1 MASLELTNER
11 ITQAWDGVLRLA
23 RSLRYLAIGVI
34 VVLTIGIELV
44 IQGQLNDHPFLSQW
58 LVSPGVLAVGFGAV
72 MSLVVTYLIGR
83 ERVVTRTQRR
93 AITDALEVESL
104 NMARRYNPVL
114 DFHHPEVCREILTQQ
129 ASLAA
134 RLRAPISV
142 IELSV
147 AEMAKEP
154 FSLEWRQFGAELAR
168 QVKAGSRQTDSML
181 RWTPNSYLVVMPEVN
196 AEELPVITTRLHNDL
211 EGWFQERFEAHTR
224 PTLESR
230 AFTTQTLGEK
240 RGEVNDILRET
251 QQLLD
256 EQPLRVNPQVQ
267 SSRPQTRREKSV
279 GLTLPFSISGTDANG
294 ESFCDRIVTQR
305 VAADCIWFAWTR
317 EISAGATVQITDRDG
332 TMSETGTLVAF
343 SRKDG
348 EPIAEVRFPK
358 PPQNWVM

>member
-1 MASLELTNER
+1 M
-11 ITQAWDGVLRLA
+11 
-23 RSLRYLAIGVI
+23 
-34 VVLTIGIELV
+34 
-44 IQGQLNDHPFLSQW
+44 
-58 LVSPGVLAVGFGAV
+58 
-72 MSLVVTYLIGR
+72 
-83 ERVVTRTQRR
+83 
-93 AITDALEVESL
+93 
-104 NMARRYNPVL
+104 
-114 DFHHPEVCREILTQQ
+114 CREILTQQ

-147 AEMAKEP
+147 AEMAKDP

-196 AEELPVITTRLHNDL
+196 ADELPVITTRLHNDL
-211 EGWFQERFEAHTR
+211 EGWFQERFQAHTR

-230 AFTTQTLGEK
+230 GFTTQTLGEP

-256 EQPLRVNPQVQ
+256 EQPLRVSPQVQ
-267 SSRPQTRREKSV
+267 SKRTQSRREKSV

-294 ESFCDRIVTQR
+294 EPFSDRIVTQR
-305 VAADCIWFAWTR
+305 VATDCIWFPWTR
-317 EISAGATVQITDRDG
+317 DIATGASLKITDRDG
-332 TMSETGTLVAF
+332 TMSETGTLVGF
-343 SRKDG
+343 TKNDG
-348 EPIAEVRFPK
+348 ENIAEVRFPK